1 MTPDKDGSQL
11 SEAAAPEDD
20 DQDDD
25 DQDDV
30 DEYADER
37 LPLSLPHP

>member
-1 MTPDKDGSQL
+1 M
-11 SEAAAPEDD
+11 SEPEALDHD

-30 DEYADER
+30 DEYADED
-37 LPLSLPHP
+37 LAYGLPHWGVV